1 MRELVKRKTLFGEP
15 TSSDVEVLAGIQRID
30 DEEAELEA
38 EAKAIADATR
48 RRRRGDP
55 KGVKIPI
62 AQGNG

>member
-62 AQGNG
+62 AS